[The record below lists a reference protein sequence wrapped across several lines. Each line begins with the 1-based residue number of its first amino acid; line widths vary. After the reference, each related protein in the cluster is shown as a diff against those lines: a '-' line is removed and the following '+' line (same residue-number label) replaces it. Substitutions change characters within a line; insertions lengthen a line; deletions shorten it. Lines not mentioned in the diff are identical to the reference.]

1 MTQQLR
7 SWAFI
12 PAKWKSVFIRNLCLN
27 VHSSSTRNNLKWKQ

>member
-12 PAKWKSVFIRNLCLN
+12 PAKWKSVFIHNLCMN
-27 VHSSSTRNNLKWKQ
+27 VHSSSTRKNLKWKQ